1 MSQLKPPFSASAKH
15 LTNAVHARPR
25 AQGVEAP
32 VRHPS
37 AAGTTAITKCFS
49 SSCPETCSV
58 LIVFRMFRV
67 LCHAGYAPRERSRHE
82 RAGLQGCSIGVDV
95 QFPDE
100 HLRIS
105 RVERSHVALAEEG
118 GEQSTRCLQCSKDFA
133 RKSALDHF
141 IRKAHGLDPDDVK
154 CWVVVAYG
162 RAVRK
167 GRLHQMKL
175 TTVLAKRSLPER
187 GRL

>member
-1 MSQLKPPFSASAKH
+1 MHDRERKEWKRQFDTLRQL
-15 LTNAVHARPR
+15 ARPQSQNVSPHR
-25 AQGVEAP
+25 VPKHVQFSLCFGCFVFCVTQATHLENVHGMNVQDC
-32 VRHPS
+32 R
-37 AAGTTAITKCFS
+37 AAGA
-49 SSCPETCSV
+49 
-58 LIVFRMFRV
+58 
-67 LCHAGYAPRERSRHE
+67 
-82 RAGLQGCSIGVDV
+82 DV
-95 QFPDE
+95 RPPGE

-118 GEQSTRCLQCSKDFA
+118 GELSTRCLQCSKDFA

-154 CWVVVAYG
+154 CWVVVADG